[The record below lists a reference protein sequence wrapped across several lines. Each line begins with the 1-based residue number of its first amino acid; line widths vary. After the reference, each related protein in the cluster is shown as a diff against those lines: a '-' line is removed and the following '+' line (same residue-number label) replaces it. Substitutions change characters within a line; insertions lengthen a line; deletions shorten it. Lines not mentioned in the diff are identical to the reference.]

1 MKKPLE
7 GRVALITGAS
17 RGIGHAAAL
26 ALSEVGA
33 KVAVNYY
40 ASEEAALDLV
50 KQITGCGGIAIA
62 AKADVS
68 QAAEVSRLV
77 ETVSRELG
85 HVDVLVNN
93 AGINPSK
100 PLDQLT
106 EDDWNQVIAI
116 NLSSAFLVSQA
127 VLPGMREQRWG
138 RIIML
143 SSVAAQMGGVI
154 GPHYAASKAGMIGL
168 AHSYAALLAKEGIT
182 ANAIAPALIETDMI
196 RGNDRIKPDL
206 LPVGRFGQVS
216 EVTDAIVLLATNGY
230 ISGQTLNING
240 GWYMS

>member
-40 ASEEAALDLV
+40 ASEDAALDLV
-50 KQITGCGGIAIA
+50 KQITGRGGVAIA

-85 HVDVLVNN
+85 RVDVLVNN

-106 EDDWNQVIAI
+106 EDDWNRVIAI

-196 RGNDRIKPDL
+196 RGNDRIKPEL